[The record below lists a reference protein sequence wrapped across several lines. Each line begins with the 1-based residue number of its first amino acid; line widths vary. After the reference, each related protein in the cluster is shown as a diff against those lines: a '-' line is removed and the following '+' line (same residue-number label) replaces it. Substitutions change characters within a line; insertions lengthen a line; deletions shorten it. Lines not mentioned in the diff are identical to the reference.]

1 MKITFLLFHMYFPAL
16 ALQVSLFIRPI
27 QVISSTFYLGF
38 YKPNYYKVRLR
49 QLARSIQ

>member
-16 ALQVSLFIRPI
+16 ALQVTLFIRPI
-27 QVISSTFYLGF
+27 QIINPIFYLGF
-38 YKPNYYKVRLR
+38 YKPNYYTVRLR